1 MAVEL
6 GRYARIL
13 ANSTRLNLARISA
26 SADRIAEGAK
36 QLLKR
41 RAPALAQQLARIRH
55 VARKDASGLDT
66 QAMVPISDA
75 PGSAGIPTD
84 ITTALTFA
92 EATNLR
98 DLADGKV
105 VLELGAHY
113 GFSTIVLAS
122 VTRELHSVDWHKG
135 DSMAGYSDNLLTYRE
150 NLRRYGVEDNVV
162 THVGRFAQVLPA
174 FRDHYFDGCFVDGEH
189 DFDSV
194 VADGRLAWRLVR
206 PGGWIAFHDYG
217 RFGVKRAV
225 DTLARPDHIVDSL
238 AVLIRT

>member
-6 GRYARIL
+6 GRYVRIL
-13 ANSTRLNLARISA
+13 ADSTRLNLARTLA
-26 SADRIAEGAK
+26 SADRIAERAK
-36 QLLKR
+36 QMLKR

-55 VARKDASGLDT
+55 VARKDASGPAT
-66 QAMVPISDA
+66 QAMVPISDT
-75 PGSAGIPTD
+75 PGSAGVPAD
-84 ITTALTFA
+84 IATALTVA

-122 VTRELHSVDWHKG
+122 VTKKLHSVDWHKG
-135 DSMAGYSDNLLTYRE
+135 DSMAGHSDNLLTYRE
-150 NLRRYGVEDNVV
+150 NLRRYGVEDKVV
-162 THVGRFAQVLPA
+162 THVGRFGEVLPA

-225 DTLARPDHIVDSL
+225 DALARPDHIVDSL